1 MLQNGVVRFRQNFDE
16 IVLGKVVEFHL
27 NGETSLKLG
36 NEVGHFGNVKSSC
49 RYEQDKVRLQRA
61 VFRLNGAT
69 FDNGKNIP
77 LHALSGNVGTLT
89 AASACHFV
97 YLVDKHNAVLFR
109 SLKSLDVYAV
119 AVKHLFRFVVFNY
132 LHRPFY
138 GKASFLFLLRK
149 YSSEDIAYVD
159 TFLTGRNLNGFW
171 LYCHFNFNRHIVKI
185 ALSEFGENF
194 FFEFRIASAISVAA
208 DTIYSNVIATN
219 ITPFVGERQYPSIA
233 LRGDYNGWDF
243 NNSQKVY
250 SANEDNNYAGMI
262 YFDGKAQN
270 GWKFCGTEDWSVDN
284 WGVGDGATA
293 EQTPIILA
301 NNGSDIKIY
310 SHNSYYFEF
319 NNSTGELKVTWAYD
333 SWGIVGDH
341 NGWGSGDTK
350 MTLASEVDNAGVTQY
365 FLTATMDMEAGN
377 TWKIRPD
384 EKWEN
389 DRGPGSVELEGD
401 AADNGNG
408 NFRVDAAGNY
418 TFKWYFNKVTQRL
431 VVTKN

>member
-1 MLQNGVVRFRQNFDE
+1 MKKILNY
-16 IVLGKVVEFHL
+16 IPVLGLALGLCACESDL
-27 NGETSLKLG
+27 ETTTF
-36 NEVGHFGNVKSSC
+36 N
-49 RYEQDKVRLQRA
+49 A
-61 VFRLNGAT
+61 AT
-69 FDNGKNIP
+69 AK
-77 LHALSGNVGTLT
+77 A
-89 AASACHFV
+89 
-97 YLVDKHNAVLFR
+97 AVLSELDAAYVLDAQKSEETVFTLQWTEPDMGYQAATTNYVQMALAGNDFTNATIIASVGKGGQLALTHN
-109 SLKSLDVYAV
+109 SLNNSILSLLE
-119 AVKHLFRFVVFNY
+119 KN
-132 LHRPFY
+132 
-138 GKASFLFLLRK
+138 GM
-149 YSSEDIAYVD
+149 DIAAAD
-159 TFLTGRNLNGFW
+159 
-171 LYCHFNFNRHIVKI
+171 
-185 ALSEFGENF
+185 
-194 FFEFRIASAISVAA
+194 FEFRIASAISVAA

-333 SWGIVGDH
+333 SWGIVGNH

-401 AADNGNG
+401 AADNGDG